1 MNTPCIQAATV
12 ASRSRRRPFFV
23 SLAHSHEEV
32 MECQRLRYRV
42 FAQELGARI
51 QCRIP
56 GLDRDRFD
64 SYCHHVMVRN
74 QASGE
79 LVATTRLLLDQ
90 DAMDAGMFYSETE
103 FELTPLLRLNGRFM
117 EVGRTCIH
125 PAHRKG
131 LVLAMVW
138 HGIARMVDLHR
149 IDYLIGCASIPLA
162 NGLTY
167 VAAVMKLLRQHH
179 FASPEMRLQ
188 PRNPLPRLETAEGHP
203 VSMPT
208 LLKGYLRQGAL
219 ICGEPHHDA
228 EFDVADVPVL
238 LDRDRIARRYRRHFM
253 QRM

>member
-1 MNTPCIQAATV
+1 MSTPCIQAAAA
-12 ASRSRRRPFFV
+12 ASSTRRRPFFV
-23 SLAHSHEEV
+23 SLAHSHEDV

-42 FAQELGARI
+42 FARELGARI
-51 QCRIP
+51 QCRVP

-64 SYCHHVMVRN
+64 AYCHHVMVRN
-74 QASGE
+74 QATDE

-103 FELTPLLRLNGRFM
+103 FDLTPLLHLDGRFM

-138 HGIARMVDLHR
+138 HGIARMIDLHR

-162 NGLTY
+162 NGPAYL
-167 VAAVMKLLRQHH
+167 AAVMERLRADH
-179 FASPEMRLQ
+179 FATPEMRLQ
-188 PRNPLPRLETAEGHP
+188 PRKPLPRLEAAGGYSA
-203 VSMPT
+203 SMPT
-208 LLKGYLRQGAL
+208 LLKGYLRQGAV

-228 EFDVADVPVL
+228 EFDVADVLVL

-253 QRM
+253 QRV

>member
-1 MNTPCIQAATV
+1 MNTPCLQAATA
-12 ASRSRRRPFFV
+12 ASRTRRPFFI
-23 SLAHSHEEV
+23 SLAHSHDDV

-42 FAQELGARI
+42 FAHELGARI
-51 QCRIP
+51 QCRVP

-64 SYCHHVMVRN
+64 AYCHHVMVRN

-103 FELTPLLRLNGRFM
+103 FDLTPVLRLNGRFM

-138 HGIARMVDLHR
+138 HGIARMIDLHR

-162 NGLTY
+162 NGPAY
-167 VAAVMKLLRQHH
+167 VASVMERLREHH
-179 FASPEMRLQ
+179 FAKPDMRLQ
-188 PRNPLPRLETAEGHP
+188 PRNPLPLSVAAGGHP
-203 VSMPT
+203 VSIPT
-208 LLKGYLRQGAL
+208 LLKGYLRQGAV

-228 EFDVADVPVL
+228 DFGVADVPVL